1 LEVSVWLLSRR
12 REEALALRPPVTG
25 ERLRAL
31 KFERTGRPGGYALGE
46 WGVVTLSQGDLDLR
60 LRAGMTWEALAVLR
74 GELSRLGMPAPDEV
88 IVCRVLRCWVS
99 EQASGYLSRGA
110 HLPVE
115 GLVLRLEGGPLSLE
129 PRRLLKDAGLLA

>member
-1 LEVSVWLLSRR
+1 LLSRR
-12 REEALALRPPVTG
+12 REEALAVRPPLAG

-31 KFERTGRPGGYALGE
+31 KFERTGPLGGYPLVE
-46 WGVVTLSQGDLDLR
+46 WGVVTLSQGALELR

-74 GELSRLGMPAPDEV
+74 GELSRLGVAAPDEV
-88 IVCRVLRCWVS
+88 IMCRVLRCWVS
-99 EQASGYLSRGA
+99 EQAQGYLSRGA

-129 PRRLLKDAGLLA
+129 PRRLLKEAGLLA